1 MDGDEA
7 YNALPPLGR
16 ARLRPGAIEP
26 PDDDTNGITLLN
38 NQRNLLLAVV
48 LCGLL
53 LFGWDAAMKY
63 VYPAPPQPAAQ
74 ATATAEP
81 GAPAADTAKVRHTRE
96 GGLTDPAAEALEQ
109 RDLATVLKSPQR
121 VAIAAP
127 EIAGSIDLVG
137 ARIDDLTLT
146 SHRQAVE
153 KKSGPVRLFS
163 PAGTPAQHFAQFGW
177 VGNGVKVPDGNTVW
191 HASGGPL
198 APGNP
203 VLLDWDNGQGQRFG
217 IEFAIDDKY
226 LITAKQTVAN
236 LAPGPVVVRPFALI
250 NRTSTTASI
259 DQWTIHS
266 GPIGYFGS
274 GVDFGTDYSD
284 IAESGRVTP
293 EGKAGWIGFTDIYWM
308 SALVPQSNADVDTDF
323 RSLRND
329 NFRADVIYDP
339 LTVTT
344 GRQIARTTQLFA
356 GAKESAV
363 LSAYAESGITGFDN
377 AIDWG
382 WFGIIEK
389 PILWLLRT
397 LYGLVGNFGVAII
410 LLTVIVRGAMFPI
423 AQRQFASMAAMRA
436 VQPKM
441 KAIQERYKDDK
452 PKQQQEVM
460 ALYKSEGVN
469 PLAGCLPILL
479 QIPIFFGLYKVLM
492 LAIDMRHKPFA
503 LWIHDLSAP
512 DPAHILNLFG
522 LLPFTPPSFLA
533 IGVLAVLLG
542 ITMWATFRLNPQAMD
557 PIQQQMFAI
566 MPWVLMFVMAPFAAG
581 LLIYWITS
589 NVLTLAQ
596 QKYLY
601 SKHPQLR
608 AQADKDKA
616 DRETIAA
623 RDGKA
628 KG

>member
-1 MDGDEA
+1 MS
-7 YNALPPLGR
+7 
-16 ARLRPGAIEP
+16 
-26 PDDDTNGITLLN
+26 
-38 NQRNLLLAVV
+38 NQRNLFLAVV

-53 LFGWDAAMKY
+53 LFGWDAAINY
-63 VYPAPPQPAAQ
+63 IYPKPAIPAKVE
-74 ATATAEP
+74 ATTA
-81 GAPAADTAKVRHTRE
+81 AAADGDAKKVVRTRE
-96 GGLTDPAAEALEQ
+96 GGLTDPAAEALEK

-127 EIAGSIDLVG
+127 ELAGSIDLVG

-146 SHRQAVE
+146 THRQTVD
-153 KKSGPVRLFS
+153 KDSGPVRLFS
-163 PAGTPAQHFAQFGW
+163 PSGTPAQHFAQFGW
-177 VGNGVKVPDGNTVW
+177 VGSNVKVPDSTTVW
-191 HASGGPL
+191 QATGGPL
-198 APGNP
+198 SPGKP
-203 VLLDWDNGQGQRFG
+203 VQLSWDNGQGQRFG

-236 LAPGPVVVRPFALI
+236 LAPGAIVVRPFALI
-250 NRTSTTASI
+250 NRTSATASI

-274 GVDFGTDYSD
+274 GVDFGSNYADV
-284 IAESGRVTP
+284 AEAGKVTP
-293 EGKAGWIGFTDIYWM
+293 EGAARWIGFTDIYWL
-308 SALVPQSNADVDTDF
+308 SALVPQSNAEVDADF
-323 RSLRND
+323 RSLGRD
-329 NFRADVIYDP
+329 LYRADVIYDP
-339 LTVTT
+339 LTVAT
-344 GRQIARTTQLFA
+344 GRQIARTTRLFA
-356 GAKESAV
+356 GAKEIDV
-363 LSAYAESGITGFDN
+363 LGGYTRAGIPGLDN

-382 WFGIIEK
+382 WFGVVEK
-389 PILWLLRT
+389 PIHWLLAT
-397 LYGLVGNFGVAII
+397 LYSLVHNFGVAII
-410 LLTVIVRGAMFPI
+410 LLTLIVRGAMFPI
-423 AQRQFASMAAMRA
+423 AQKQFASMAAMRA
-436 VQPKM
+436 IQPKM

-452 PKQQQEVM
+452 PRQQQEVM

-492 LAIDMRHKPFA
+492 LSIDMRHKPFA

-542 ITMWATFRLNPQAMD
+542 ITMFLTFRLNPQAMD

-589 NVLTLAQ
+589 NILTLAQ
-596 QKYLY
+596 QSYLY

-608 AQADKDKA
+608 AQADKDKT
-616 DRETIAA
+616 DRDRAAA
-623 RDGKA
+623 RDAKA